1 MKRILTLC
9 TLLLAFSLATSAQV
23 SEQEFQ
29 ALKALYNA
37 TDGDNWFNR
46 TGWESINTTATKD
59 DVTTVWAGI
68 KEIEDGHI
76 TKISF
81 RGVSNNLSGPLPP
94 EIGNLVWL
102 FELNLPGNHLSGVL
116 PEEIGN
122 LASLDNLDLGYNNLS
137 GPLPAS
143 LSGLVNLRSI
153 RISNNPLNCDFPS
166 EILVGLSNIRRINL
180 YSCGLT
186 GTLGNVFASLTN
198 LEGFDVKDNQIMG
211 EIPASINTLTRLSE
225 IHFDR
230 NQLTGNLPSLEGSAA
245 TIYYLTFSG
254 NQLSGPIPS
263 SYGSFSKM
271 QYFQVNGNQLSGSIP
286 AGIFLL
292 PNFKRLYIQEN
303 YFTFAGIEPVYNQ
316 INALSQKYYWTTK
329 IFPVTQ
335 SSFVLNAGDALA
347 LNAAELSVHAL
358 GGNNNR
364 YKWYCNNVEVYSG
377 NSPVYTVPLAG
388 AAHAGVYRFE
398 VTNTV
403 VTDIT
408 LKSETITVNIIGGNE
423 APSDIILSATSLD
436 ENITGTVATLSAVD
450 PDATDVHTFSLA
462 SGNGTNDKNNGK
474 FQIIDGNQLKMISS
488 ADYETTPSLYVLI
501 TVNDGNGGVFT
512 KAVTIAVN
520 NINEAPR
527 YNDQTTSVSI
537 DENAENGT
545 TVCTL
550 TAQDPEG
557 AAVTYSITSGN
568 DNGAFGINGNKLV
581 VADNTKLN
589 YDVKNQYS
597 LVVSASDGTLSANA
611 TITVSLNKINQMPQV
626 ENQVFALDENSP
638 EGTMVGSI
646 VATDREGDPLTYNFL
661 TGNELFAFKFN
672 GNTIEVDNTEALD
685 FELHPVFNLT
695 INVSDGISNVQATVT
710 INLNNVSE
718 NTDNDILT
726 FSVPEMVG
734 NAVINNA
741 SHTIAVNVSDV
752 SLSSLVATFTISPDA
767 TSNPVS
773 GTSLDFTTPQTIQ
786 VTSQSGA
793 TQDWVVTV
801 TKQVSNTT
809 FQNQNL
815 NVYPNPA
822 VSFLQING
830 LGEASLIRVFNSV
843 GQQILLVN
851 TTNENEQIDISQ
863 LKKGNY
869 LLMVESEGK
878 RSAHKFSK
886 L

>member
-1 MKRILTLC
+1 MKNIYSLFILFLVFT
-9 TLLLAFSLATSAQV
+9 ATVKAQV

-37 TDGDNWFNR
+37 TGGDNWTNR
-46 TGWESINTTATKD
+46 TGWENINTTATKD
-59 DVTTVWAGI
+59 DVTTAWFGI
-68 KEIEDGHI
+68 SEIVDGHV
-76 TKISF
+76 ISF
-81 RGVSNNLSGPLPP
+81 RPSANNLIGTLPAQFCDLKWLKILNLDNNSLSGTLPAEMGNLSFLEEFTITSNKISGPLPQ
-94 EIGNLVWL
+94 EFSNLRNLRSIYIGNNP
-102 FELNLPGNHLSGVL
+102 LNTPFPADIIASLHSLTNLQASQCQLSGVL
-116 PEEIGN
+116 PDIFD
-122 LASLDNLDLGYNNLS
+122 SLTVLSYIELSENRLEGELPQSINRLKNLS
-137 GPLPAS
+137 TLS
-143 LSGLVNLRSI
+143 LG
-153 RISNNPLNCDFPS
+153 SNQFS
-166 EILVGLSNIRRINL
+166 
-180 YSCGLT
+180 
-186 GTLGNVFASLTN
+186 
-198 LEGFDVKDNQIMG
+198 
-211 EIPASINTLTRLSE
+211 
-225 IHFDR
+225 
-230 NQLTGNLPSLEGSAA
+230 GNLPTLDSCSMLWE
-245 TIYYLTFSG
+245 IVLWYNNF
-254 NQLSGPIPS
+254 
-263 SYGSFSKM
+263 
-271 QYFQVNGNQLSGSIP
+271 SGSIP
-286 AGIFLL
+286 ASYGGLTTINNMYLSGNNLSGGI
-292 PNFKRLYIQEN
+292 PNEIFTSALKRLYVDN
-303 YFTFAGIEPVYNQ
+303 NFFTFNGIEPVFNK
-316 INALSQKYYWTTK
+316 INALSRKDYRTNKT
-329 IFPVTQ
+329 FPLTQ
-335 SSFVLNAGDALA
+335 NAISFNQDEPLS
-347 LNAAELSVHAL
+347 LNAATLSVYNL

-364 YKWYCNNVEVYSG
+364 YKWFKNDVEVYSG
-377 NSPVYTVPLAG
+377 NSPVYTVASSG
-388 AAHAGVYRFE
+388 AADAGTYRFE

-403 VTDIT
+403 VTGLT
-408 LKSETITVNIIGGNE
+408 LKSENITVSIIGENQPPTNITLTPLAVNE
-423 APSDIILSATSLD
+423 DYTGLLGTLSAT
-436 ENITGTVATLSAVD
+436 D
-450 PDATDVHTFSLA
+450 PDAVDNHAFSLA
-462 SGNGTNDKNNGK
+462 TGNGTNDRDNNK
-474 FQIIDGNQLKMISS
+474 FIISGNQLTMTSP
-488 ADYETTPSLYVLI
+488 ANYETTQALNILI
-501 TVNDGNGGVFT
+501 TVNDGNGGIFT
-512 KAVTIAVN
+512 KAFVITVN
-520 NINEAPR
+520 NVNEAPV
-527 YNDQTTSVSI
+527 YNGQVTSNSI
-537 DENAENGT
+537 DENSPNGT
-545 TVCTL
+545 TAL
-550 TAQDPEG
+550 ILMAQDPEG
-557 AAVTYSITSGN
+557 TPVVFSITGGN
-568 DNGAFGINGNKLV
+568 EDGAFSIDGNKLI

-589 YDVKNQYS
+589 YDTKKQYILS
-597 LVVSASDGTLSANA
+597 VRASDGELYTTAIL
-611 TITVSLNKINQMPQV
+611 IISLNKINQMPQV
-626 ENQVFALDENSP
+626 ENATFNIDENVIT
-638 EGTMVGSI
+638 GTVVGSI

-741 SHTIAVNVSDV
+741 SHTIVVNVGDV
-752 SLSSLVATFTISPDA
+752 SLSSLVATFAISPNA
-767 TSNPVS
+767 SSNPVS

>member
-1 MKRILTLC
+1 MKNLYSLLILFLVFT
-9 TLLLAFSLATSAQV
+9 ATVKAQV

-37 TDGDNWFNR
+37 TGGDNWTDR
-46 TGWESINTTATKD
+46 TGWENINTTATKD
-59 DVTTVWAGI
+59 DVTTAWVGI
-68 KEIEDGHI
+68 SEIVDGHI
-76 TKISF
+76 TSF
-81 RGVSNNLSGPLPP
+81 RLSSNNLTGTLPSQFGNLKWLKILSLDDNSLSGTIPAEFGSLSSLEELTIISNKIAGPLPQ
-94 EIGNLVWL
+94 EITNLSNLRSIYMGNNP
-102 FELNLPGNHLSGVL
+102 LNIPFPANIISSLHNLTNLQANQCQLSGVL
-116 PEEIGN
+116 PDIFD
-122 LASLDNLDLGYNNLS
+122 SLPVLS
-137 GPLPAS
+137 YIEL
-143 LSGLVNLRSI
+143 
-153 RISNNPLNCDFPS
+153 SNNQLEGELPQS
-166 EILVGLSNIRRINL
+166 INR
-180 YSCGLT
+180 
-186 GTLGNVFASLTN
+186 LTN
-198 LEGFDVKDNQIMG
+198 LSTLSLGSNQF
-211 EIPASINTLTRLSE
+211 S
-225 IHFDR
+225 
-230 NQLTGNLPSLEGSAA
+230 GNLPTLDSCSMLWE
-245 TIYYLTFSG
+245 IVLWYNNF
-254 NQLSGPIPS
+254 
-263 SYGSFSKM
+263 
-271 QYFQVNGNQLSGSIP
+271 SGSIP
-286 AGIFLL
+286 ENYK
-292 PNFKRLYIQEN
+292 NFTSLNNIYLTGNKLSGKLSPDLFTSSLKRLYINEN
-303 YFTFAGIEPVYNQ
+303 FYTFDAIEPVFAK
-316 INALSQKYYWTTK
+316 INTLVKKYYSTQK
-329 IFPVTQ
+329 LFPQTQ
-335 SSFVLNAGDALA
+335 NNISANKGESLT
-347 LNAAELSVHAL
+347 LNAANLSVYNL

-364 YKWYCNNVEVYSG
+364 YKWFKNNVEVYSG
-377 NSPVYTVPLAG
+377 NSPIYTVENAG
-388 AAHAGVYRFE
+388 SSDAGTYHFE

-403 VTDIT
+403 VTGVT
-408 LKSETITVNIIGGNE
+408 LKSDNITVSIVGSNQ
-423 APSDIILSATSLD
+423 PPT
-436 ENITGTVATLSAVD
+436 NITLSNSSISENFTGNVGTFTTTD
-450 PDATDVHTFSLA
+450 PDAGDTHTYSLA
-462 SGNGTNDKNNGK
+462 TGNGTNDKDNDK
-474 FQIIDGNQLKMISS
+474 FSITGNQLKINHE
-488 ADYETTPSLYVLI
+488 ANFETSPTLNILI
-501 TVNDGNGGVFT
+501 TANDGNGGIFT
-512 KAVTIAVN
+512 KAFVITVN
-520 NINEAPR
+520 NVNEAPV
-527 YNDQTTSVSI
+527 YNGQVTSNSI
-537 DENAENGT
+537 DENTPNGT
-545 TVCTL
+545 TALTL
-550 TAQDPEG
+550 MAQDPEG
-557 AAVTYSITSGN
+557 APVVFSITAGN
-568 DNGAFGINGNKLV
+568 EDGAFSIDGNKLI

-589 YDVKNQYS
+589 YDTKKQYNLS
-597 LVVSASDGTLSANA
+597 VRASDGELYTTAIL
-611 TITVSLNKINQMPQV
+611 IISLNKINQMPQV
-626 ENQVFALDENSP
+626 ENATFNIDENVIT
-638 EGTMVGSI
+638 GTVVGSI